1 MGGPDNREALTFA
14 KRIAPNTRVSLSV
27 LHLTA
32 TKGDDDSDS
41 EEWEKT
47 VDNLTLRDVK
57 TDGYI
62 NNMQHE
68 VKDGP
73 ETAMIIRSIISE
85 FD

>member
-1 MGGPDNREALTFA
+1 MGGPDDREALTFA
-14 KRIAPNTRVSLSV
+14 KRVAPNTRVSLSV
-27 LHLTA
+27 LHLTS

-57 TDGYI
+57 TDGY
-62 NNMQHE
+62 MQHE